1 MALAARKTDQKKNYG
16 LWTLIKVIAS
26 FNRQEWKLMMIG
38 LFFSAI
44 CGGGNPTQAVF
55 FAKLISAL

>member
-1 MALAARKTDQKKNYG
+1 MALARRKTEPQKKYG
-16 LWTLIKVIAS
+16 LWTLIKTIGS
-26 FNRQEWKLMMIG
+26 FNKQEWKLMLLG

>member
-1 MALAARKTDQKKNYG
+1 MALAGRKTEPEAKHG

-26 FNRQEWKLMMIG
+26 FNREEWKLMLIG

-44 CGGGNPTQAVF
+44 CGGGNPAQAVF